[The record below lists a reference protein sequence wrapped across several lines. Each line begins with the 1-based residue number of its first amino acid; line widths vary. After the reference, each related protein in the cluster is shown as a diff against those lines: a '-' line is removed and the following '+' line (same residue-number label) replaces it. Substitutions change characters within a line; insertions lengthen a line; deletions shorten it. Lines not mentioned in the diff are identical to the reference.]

1 MNRRDDGERK
11 YVLCEMGQ
19 YFDTVLRPRLLKV
32 IYSTEWKTGKPVD
45 RAGSTHILKY
55 LRLESYEDALSNLR
69 LRADAPGQGGLDLD
83 ALPEVY
89 RLGYWLD
96 VETCGSASLLD
107 VEQLERPFDY
117 VLSVHDGKAART
129 QSVDLAETYNYL
141 IGLIVR
147 QRRVLDR
154 DGCRYLLYTGR
165 TRADDAATAVLW
177 RDIKGWK
184 EADFAA
190 ERDWIASAAPFGE
203 AVVIYVNGD
212 SAIPGAQ
219 SLDPVF
225 HARMFAPVH

>member
-1 MNRRDDGERK
+1 M
-11 YVLCEMGQ
+11 
-19 YFDTVLRPRLLKV
+19 
-32 IYSTEWKTGKPVD
+32 
-45 RAGSTHILKY
+45 
-55 LRLESYEDALSNLR
+55 
-69 LRADAPGQGGLDLD
+69 
-83 ALPEVY
+83 Y

-129 QSVDLAETYNYL
+129 QSVDLAETFNYL

-203 AVVIYVNGD
+203 AAVIYVNGD